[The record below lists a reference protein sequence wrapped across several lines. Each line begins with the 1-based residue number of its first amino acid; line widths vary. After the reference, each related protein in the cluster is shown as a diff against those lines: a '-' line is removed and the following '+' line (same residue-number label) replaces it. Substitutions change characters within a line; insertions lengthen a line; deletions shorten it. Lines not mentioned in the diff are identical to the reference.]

1 MIIQDLIDLVS
12 KLPGI
17 GKKTASRMVYD
28 ILYTGENFARDLGQ
42 ILIKLH
48 TEIKKCKNCYN
59 FSEEESCNVCVDVY
73 RNKDMICVVEMPQ
86 DLEVIEATNEYDGF
100 YFVLHGHLDPLR
112 NIGPD
117 KLNLDKLED
126 YVKFLQAKEV
136 IIATEF
142 SIEGDVTANYIRN
155 LLKDLDINVTR
166 IASGLP
172 AGGSISNAD
181 RVTTLRA
188 LRLRLKM

>member
-1 MIIQDLIDLVS
+1 MIIQDLIELVS

-17 GKKTASRMVYD
+17 GKKTAARMVYD
-28 ILYTGENFARDLGQ
+28 ILYTGENFSRALGQ
-42 ILIKLH
+42 ILIRLH
-48 TEIKKCKNCYN
+48 LEIQKCKNCYN
-59 FSEEESCNVCVDVY
+59 FAEEELCNICTNLN
-73 RNKDMICVVEMPQ
+73 RNKGIICVVEMPQ
-86 DLEVIEATNEYDGF
+86 DLEVIEATKEYDGF

-117 KLNLDKLED
+117 ELNLDKLKNYIKLLKAE
-126 YVKFLQAKEV
+126 EV

-142 SIEGDVTANYIRN
+142 SIEGDVTANYISN

-181 RVTTLRA
+181 KVTTLRA